1 MCNTRWPI
9 QRTFG
14 SVMSIVLSIWIIYD
28 IATIYIAS
36 MDDTLGTV
44 KQSIITFNI
53 LLLLLSVLS
62 LYVTIKIVTINR
74 DSNDRPTCD
83 DMLFFQRFLFI
94 GWSTIGI
101 IAIIFFF
108 SYFFGPCRSDR
119 CYVVHFAE
127 WNAIIMAL
135 FIMLL
140 LPIWGLAVIITKI
153 INLIEVCISV
163 IREYLNTC
171 RTCSNRSYCCSSSCC
186 NKRINTDLDG
196 GLLDHN
202 DV

>member
-1 MCNTRWPI
+1 MCNPRWPI

-14 SVMSIVLSIWIIYD
+14 SVMSIILTIWIIYD
-28 IATIYIAS
+28 IVTIYIAS
-36 MDDTLGTV
+36 MDNTLGNV

-62 LYVTIKIVTINR
+62 LYVAIKIVRINLN
-74 DSNDRPTCD
+74 SNDSPTCD
-83 DMLFFQRFLFI
+83 NMLFFQRFLFI

-140 LPIWGLAVIITKI
+140 LPIWGLAVIVTKI
-153 INLIEVCISV
+153 ISLMQSCISM
-163 IREYLNTC
+163 IKEYLDKC
-171 RTCSNRSYCCSSSCC
+171 HTCSNRSYCCNSSCC
-186 NKRINTDLDG
+186 NKRIHTDLDS
-196 GLLDHN
+196 GLLDRN